1 MKARRSRSAGPIDE
15 DRAAGGEAS
24 PVESDAEIYLY
35 GIVRWPLTG
44 GAKSLGAGVGDPPGP
59 VRAVRAGE
67 LAALV
72 SDVFPAEMEAQGV
85 RGMRRDMKAHSLLLS
100 AVAAKTTVLPVR
112 FGVVLPDERSMV
124 ERILLPRRVELL
136 EYLDHLEGANE
147 VTFRATYVE
156 QQILREVLQARPELA
171 SRRAPTARR
180 SGLSASAESQIELG
194 RQVAM
199 AIQEE
204 REHDANELLQTL
216 KPAAKDVRIGKPQTD
231 LMVLNASFLVER
243 AKLAAFDRLLERIN
257 ASKGSRMTF
266 DCVGPLPP
274 FSFADLRL

>member
-1 MKARRSRSAGPIDE
+1 MNR
-15 DRAAGGEAS
+15 RAASEAA
-24 PVESDAEIYLY
+24 PANAEIYLY
-35 GIVRWPLTG
+35 GIVRWPPSG
-44 GAKSLGAGVGDPPGP
+44 GAKSLGAGVGDPPRP
-59 VRAVRAGE
+59 VRVVRAGE

-72 SDVFPAEMEAQGV
+72 SDVSPADMEAQGL

-100 AVAAKTTVLPVR
+100 AVAATTTVLPVR

-124 ERILLPRRVELL
+124 ERILLPRRLELL
-136 EYLDHLEGANE
+136 DYLGHLEGANE

-156 QQILREVLQARPELA
+156 EQILREVLRAHPELA
-171 SRRAPTARR
+171 SPPRPTRRHTAM
-180 SGLSASAESQIELG
+180 SASAASRIELG

-204 REHDANELLQTL
+204 KEHDAQELLELL
-216 KPAAKDVRIGKPQTD
+216 KPGAKDVRLGKPLAD

-243 AKLAAFDRLLERIN
+243 AKLPAFDRLLERVN